1 VRTVFLPTG
10 NETGWEDMDHASP
23 VPASVADLLDVW
35 CLFNRSKR
43 KSVRKTPRY
52 WRSGLH

>member
-1 VRTVFLPTG
+1 MRTVFLPTG